1 MSSRIFVERRLE
13 DPPWCRGLELDL
25 PPVAAR
31 HVQVLR
37 LQPGSE
43 LTVFDGRGGQWQ
55 AQVTA
60 MTRSGVRVA
69 LQTHEA
75 VERELAL
82 PVTLAVCIPTN
93 DRMDDLVEKATEL
106 GAAGIVPLMSERSV
120 LRLSSERA
128 TRRQAHWQS
137 VAVAA
142 SEQSGRNRVLQVQA
156 PLNLSEFLDRGPDA
170 LIGPVT
176 RRWQLSL
183 SPAAQTLRAAW
194 EHGLMGAIAGA
205 SAHLLI
211 LSGPE
216 GGLTLEEQRR
226 AEAAGFAP
234 VSLGRRTLRA
244 DTAPLAALAA
254 IGALAFAIEVGS
266 GARP

>member
-13 DPPWCRGLELDL
+13 DPPWCPGLELDL

-37 LQPGSE
+37 LQPGSA
-43 LTVFDGRGGQWQ
+43 LTLFDGRGGQWQ
-55 AQVTA
+55 AQVLA
-60 MTRSGVRVA
+60 MTRSGVRVS

-82 PVTLAVCIPTN
+82 RVTLAVCMPAN

-120 LRLSSERA
+120 LRLSGERA
-128 TRRQAHWQS
+128 AKRQAHWQA

-142 SEQSGRNRVLQVQA
+142 SEQSGRNRVPRVQA
-156 PLNLSEFLDRGPDA
+156 PLNLSEFLDQGPDA
-170 LIGPVT
+170 LIGPVN

-183 SPAAQTLRAAW
+183 WPGASVLRQAW
-194 EHGLMGAIAGA
+194 ELGEKDFTDRA

-211 LSGPE
+211 LGGPE
-216 GGLTLEEQRR
+216 GGLTPDEQRR
-226 AEAAGFAP
+226 AETADFAP
-234 VSLGRRTLRA
+234 VSLGPRTLRA

-254 IGALAFAIEVGS
+254 IGALTLQNGS
-266 GARP
+266 GS